1 VREPLRVALRLLG
14 LVLLLLSLG
23 CAVALIWPGPGR
35 VADVMGVTCGD
46 DGLGPSSQCSWLD
59 AASLLWAGFAGG
71 LLAGFVL
78 RMLTR
83 PDGHRPLVIDLRRY
97 RS

>member
-14 LVLLLLSLG
+14 LLLLLLSLG

-35 VADVMGVTCGD
+35 VADLMGVTCGD
-46 DGLGPSSQCSWLD
+46 GGLGPSSQCGWLD

-83 PDGHRPLVIDLRRY
+83 PDGKQPFVIDLSRWRG
-97 RS
+97 

>member
-1 VREPLRVALRLLG
+1 MALRLLG
-14 LVLLLLSLG
+14 AALLALGLACAVLL
-23 CAVALIWPGPGR
+23 VWPGPGR

-46 DGLGPSSQCSWLD
+46 GGLGPAHQCGWLD
-59 AASLLWAGFAGG
+59 AAGLLWSGLTGG

-83 PDGHRPLVIDLRRY
+83 PEGKRPLVIDLSRR
-97 RS
+97 RR